1 MKNKKIIIL
10 VIVALLILVLAILSI
25 FRLVSYNRLVNQDI
39 LKINYSRCG
48 GLLSYEQYLACPN
61 VEITN
66 DLKVT
71 LKPGSGDAK
80 DHEFYTYSI
89 SEDKYNNL
97 VKVIKDSKFLLLP
110 DKIEDRSCMDGGS
123 STIKVTFKDKVK
135 ETHIYC
141 RNNKTYYRVEEAII
155 DSVIS
160 EDYSNY
166 YDSILKGE

>member
-25 FRLVSYNRLVNQDI
+25 FRLVNQDI

-66 DLKVT
+66 DWKVT

-141 RNNKTYYRVEEAII
+141 RNNKTYFKVEEAII

-160 EDYSNY
+160 KDYSNY